1 MVARLA
7 AGARIVAARRP
18 MPSVTQRLGA

>member
-18 MPSVTQRLGA
+18 MPGVTQRL